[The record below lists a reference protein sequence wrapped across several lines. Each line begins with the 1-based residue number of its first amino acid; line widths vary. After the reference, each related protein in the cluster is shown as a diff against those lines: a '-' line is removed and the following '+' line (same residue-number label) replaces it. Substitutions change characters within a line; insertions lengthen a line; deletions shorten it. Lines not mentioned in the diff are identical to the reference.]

1 MRKVE
6 VVPEQ
11 SLVDIIIAILSLG
24 TDSIKLSKKSSI
36 TKTELLY
43 VFLSLYLIILY
54 LYTRRS
60 LALSLCNNHELLQQP
75 LTQLSNN
82 HVLVRDCITHTLAHS
97 FSLSLV
103 FIKVSEG
110 KTRYCSI
117 AY

>member
-43 VFLSLYLIILY
+43 VFLSLSYNPLPLYPKVTCPLI
-54 LYTRRS
+54 
-60 LALSLCNNHELLQQP
+60 
-75 LTQLSNN
+75 
-82 HVLVRDCITHTLAHS
+82 V
-97 FSLSLV
+97 
-103 FIKVSEG
+103 
-110 KTRYCSI
+110 
-117 AY
+117 